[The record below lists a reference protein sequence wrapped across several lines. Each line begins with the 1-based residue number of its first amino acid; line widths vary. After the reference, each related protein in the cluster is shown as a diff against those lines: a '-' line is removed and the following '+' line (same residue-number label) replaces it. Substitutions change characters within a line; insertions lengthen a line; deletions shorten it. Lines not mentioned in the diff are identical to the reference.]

1 MKKIFFLLILLMLPP
16 NLVAVEFT
24 DNSIVFEYKDQ
35 NAESVFIVGSM
46 NDWNTSSLPMQRDE
60 DGTWKIQLKLEYGE
74 YRYKFMVDG
83 NWQVDPSNSRMED
96 DGYGG
101 SNSVVYFSGR
111 SSLKKNFE
119 ESLGVKS
126 SLNPKVL
133 FKGYYFS
140 KNIFIK
146 NKGERFMLDKPEHDI
161 NFGINIKFNSEFEG
175 YSILNINNNKENTEM
190 WRTHLNYKRSYLKLN
205 TDYVKITAFDNIGI
219 VKFDNPLHIVG
230 DIGYKKYNFGYNYS
244 GVYME
249 TKNLVYNFNSN
260 MIPFSAY
267 GQILLSDKS
276 GYDEDDINAMRMKIT
291 QLMNKNN
298 KIILGTSEYNYTT
311 KVSENNVQ
319 NHKTNE
325 IDFQYLM
332 SFSSSNWKNDLRLKV
347 LGEYSRF
354 TNSNIWPS
362 KVLWM
367 EGGSSFLGLDV
378 KFPSALEIKVNYL
391 ISSFELTNEY
401 SRNRFELDA
410 SYYLNQFNLNIAGQY
425 WINDIDSDLGWLDYY
440 KYIEKTDFSGRWY
453 QDFSEVSFEK
463 YTILGYEKGFLWRS
477 DIGYKFKLNNKSIEL
492 NLKNKVAQPDLFVY
506 PKYVESIFIVSYDL
520 FNKWILKFDTRVP
533 YYNDPFLGIK
543 TDLNGSKNIF
553 ISTYTELLYKLSPKI
568 WISFGY
574 GVNPISMDSVSDEFH
589 GRGREEFLNAA
600 GSLTSHLES
609 FYTGLGDKII
619 EAETLLMEAKQIS
632 IQGIINF

>member
-1 MKKIFFLLILLMLPP
+1 MKKIFFLLIVLLITT
-16 NLVAVEFT
+16 NLMAIEFT

-60 DGTWKIQLKLEYGE
+60 DGAWKIQLKLEYGE
-74 YRYKFMVDG
+74 YRYKFLVDG

-111 SSLKKNFE
+111 LSLNENFK

-161 NFGINIKFNSEFEG
+161 NFGINIKFNSELEG

-205 TDYVKITAFDNIGI
+205 TDYIKITAFDNMGI
-219 VKFDNPLHIVG
+219 VKFENPLHTVG
-230 DIGYKKYNFGYNYS
+230 DIGFKKYNFGYNYS

-249 TKNLVYNFNSN
+249 TKDLVSNFNSY

-267 GQILLSDKS
+267 SQILLSDKS
-276 GYDEDDINAMRMKIT
+276 GYDEDDINAMRLKIV

-298 KIILGTSEYNYTT
+298 KIILGTSAYNYTA
-311 KVSENNVQ
+311 KASESNVQ

-332 SFSSSNWKNDLRLKV
+332 SFSNSNWKNDAVR
-347 LGEYSRF
+347 
-354 TNSNIWPS
+354 I
-362 KVLWM
+362 
-367 EGGSSFLGLDV
+367 
-378 KFPSALEIKVNYL
+378 
-391 ISSFELTNEY
+391 
-401 SRNRFELDA
+401 
-410 SYYLNQFNLNIAGQY
+410 
-425 WINDIDSDLGWLDYY
+425 
-440 KYIEKTDFSGRWY
+440 
-453 QDFSEVSFEK
+453 
-463 YTILGYEKGFLWRS
+463 
-477 DIGYKFKLNNKSIEL
+477 
-492 NLKNKVAQPDLFVY
+492 
-506 PKYVESIFIVSYDL
+506 
-520 FNKWILKFDTRVP
+520 
-533 YYNDPFLGIK
+533 
-543 TDLNGSKNIF
+543 
-553 ISTYTELLYKLSPKI
+553 
-568 WISFGY
+568 
-574 GVNPISMDSVSDEFH
+574 
-589 GRGREEFLNAA
+589 
-600 GSLTSHLES
+600 
-609 FYTGLGDKII
+609 
-619 EAETLLMEAKQIS
+619 
-632 IQGIINF
+632 